1 MNAKRS
7 VAVSVFA
14 VVASLIVSA
23 SVFATEGDLNL
34 GFDGEDVLS
43 PGNGKLIVQFQN
55 SLNQSAYAVA
65 NTADSGL
72 VTAGINGT
80 GDFAIVRYESDGKRL
95 ASFGALGV
103 VATDFAG
110 GADDAY
116 AVVVQ
121 SDGRIIAGGSSS
133 DGNDTNFAIARYETN
148 GTLDSSFS
156 TGKVVTDLSA
166 VQPNVNDQINAIAL
180 QDDGR
185 IVVAGFTES
194 SWFGAHRF
202 VLGRYNTNGTLDTSF
217 DGSNNGN
224 GIVATIVRAGFASE
238 ARAIAIQNDGK
249 IVVVGNAGSHVAVVR
264 YNEDGTLDTS
274 FDGLSNG
281 DGIVT
286 TEVLGAFA
294 EARSVQIQDDGKI
307 VVAGYYTANS
317 TGGFLILRYNSDGTL
332 DATFDGSNPQVPANG
347 ILTLSLTT
355 GIDIGSSVAIQDD
368 GKIVISGTA
377 CYQCVNGDQNFA
389 IVRLRPDG
397 SLDSSFANA
406 GIVETDFGAR
416 TDFAFA
422 MAAQPNGDMVVVG
435 DTLNGSHRDI
445 ALARYVGD
453 EEAPRI
459 SISRSGSGALTTG
472 DSVTLTFTLSEVV
485 TTFDQSDIEVTNG
498 ALSNF
503 SGSGK
508 TFTATV
514 TPPAQ
519 SKGSMTVAVLEN
531 AFVDKANNANISPTP
546 LVIEFDTTTNTGLE
560 DGTTTSPSDSTPVP
574 LTLRVRKTATIRAI
588 AVYSGLEVPRR
599 AKISVKIVKASKKRC
614 AVAGTKRIRGV
625 KVGKCK
631 MRVTVTAKNGVKR
644 SKTTVVQ
651 VVRR

>member
-1 MNAKRS
+1 M
-7 VAVSVFA
+7 
-14 VVASLIVSA
+14 VASLIVGA

-34 GFDGEDVLS
+34 GFDGEDILS
-43 PGNGKLIVQFQN
+43 PGNGKVIVQFQN
-55 SLNQSAYAVA
+55 TLDQRAYAVA

-95 ASFGALGV
+95 ASFGAFGV
-103 VATDFAG
+103 MATDFAG
-110 GADDAY
+110 GTDDAF

-121 SDGRIIAGGSSS
+121 SDGKIIAGGSSS
-133 DGNDTNFAIARYETN
+133 DGSDTNFAIARYETD

-156 TGKVVTDLSA
+156 TGKVVTDLTALGSD
-166 VQPNVNDQINAIAL
+166 VNDQINAMAL
-180 QDDGR
+180 QDDGK
-185 IVVAGFTES
+185 IIVAGFTES
-194 SWFGAHRF
+194 SLNGANRF
-202 VLGRYNTNGTLDTSF
+202 ALGRYGTNGSLDVSF

-224 GIVATIVRAGFASE
+224 GIVATDVRTGFASE

-249 IVVVGNAGSHVAVVR
+249 IVVVGNAGSNVAVVR

-274 FDGLSNG
+274 FDGFGNG
-281 DGIVT
+281 NGIVT
-286 TEVLGAFA
+286 TEVLDAFA

-317 TGGFLILRYNSDGTL
+317 AGGFLILRYNSDGTL
-332 DATFDGSNPQVPANG
+332 DGTFDGSNPQAPANG
-347 ILTLSLTT
+347 IVTLSLSN
-355 GIDIGSSVAIQDD
+355 GIDIGTSVAIQDD

-377 CYQCVNGDQNFA
+377 CYGCVNGDQNFA

-397 SLDSSFANA
+397 SLDGTFSNS

-422 MAAQPNGDMVVVG
+422 MAVQPNGDMVVVG
-435 DTLNGSHRDI
+435 DTLNGSHKDI

-519 SKGSMTVAVLEN
+519 SKGSMTVVVPEN

-546 LVIEFDTTTNTGLE
+546 LVIEFDTTTNAGSE
-560 DGTTTSPSDSTPVP
+560 GGTTTSPSDSTRVP

-588 AVYSGLEVPRR
+588 AIYSGFEVPQRS
-599 AKISVKIVKASKKRC
+599 KISIKIAQASKKRC
-614 AVAGTKRIRGV
+614 SVAGTKKIKGL
-625 KVGKCK
+625 KIGKCK
-631 MRVTVTAKNGVKR
+631 MRVTVTEKNGVKR
-644 SKTTVVQ
+644 SKTTIVQ